1 MYMVNI
7 AKDTMDPKV
16 ECFHQ
21 SCCFKV
27 TRLTSQILTL
37 ILIKLQFHNLL
48 NISFQSFTKLQLTQQ
63 TQPNLAKIQH
73 QDVDQTS
80 STESLPN
87 FSRHWCLGKASMKKK
102 RFLSG
107 IARMRGGGST
117 RARIFWP
124 FFQEVHFWSIKRVY
138 FFKNANVL
146 NF

>member
-21 SCCFKV
+21 SWCFKV

-63 TQPNLAKIQH
+63 TQPNLAEIQH

-87 FSRHWCLGKASMKKK
+87 FSRH
-102 RFLSG
+102 
-107 IARMRGGGST
+107 
-117 RARIFWP
+117 
-124 FFQEVHFWSIKRVY
+124 
-138 FFKNANVL
+138 
-146 NF
+146 